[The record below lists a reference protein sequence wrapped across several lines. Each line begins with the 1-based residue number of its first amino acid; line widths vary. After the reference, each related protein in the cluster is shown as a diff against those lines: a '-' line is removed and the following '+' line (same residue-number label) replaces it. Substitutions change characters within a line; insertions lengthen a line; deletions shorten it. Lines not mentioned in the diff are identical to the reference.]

1 MASPNIVPLIDILLV
16 LIIIFM
22 VITPLTPKGLDA
34 LVPQPSPNQ
43 QQNVEL
49 ENKTVV
55 VQVLMNDKLKI
66 NNEDTTW
73 EALGPRMEQIFKDRA
88 EKVAFVK
95 GDNDVLFM
103 DVARAI
109 DIMKRSRH
117 RQGRPDHRQARGRS
131 VSFSS
136 LFSRGCESPPRR
148 VNLDCEVAYGY
159 RSLGG
164 KGGIVVGCEC
174 GPADRYS
181 AGAAGHFHDHPAP
194 ADGTPGAVC
203 RSRQRARLRWPIRK
217 LSSFRSLRMARFG

>member
-1 MASPNIVPLIDILLV
+1 MGMDVGSSGSSMASPNIVPLIDILLV

-55 VQVLMNDKLKI
+55 VQVLMNNHLKI

-103 DVARAI
+103 EVAKAI
-109 DIMKRSRH
+109 DIMK
-117 RQGRPDHRQARGRS
+117 GA
-131 VSFSS
+131 
-136 LFSRGCESPPRR
+136 
-148 VNLDCEVAYGY
+148 
-159 RSLGG
+159 
-164 KGGIVVGCEC
+164 GIDKVGLITAKLE
-174 GPADRYS
+174 
-181 AGAAGHFHDHPAP
+181 AG
-194 ADGTPGAVC
+194 
-203 RSRQRARLRWPIRK
+203 Q
-217 LSSFRSLRMARFG
+217 